1 MAVTAWKLGTTASQD
16 GSGASWANIT
26 RVTAKAASPGQST
39 SASVLSIGGS
49 KYIVVS
55 GFDFSD
61 IPDGSTIDGFEV
73 RVNAVNDSGPGDS
86 IIDRVY
92 LRKVAGTNVGNNL
105 GPGLTALTLTFSD
118 RTFGGA
124 TALAG
129 VSWSTA
135 ELKAAGF
142 QVAVGVSEVSGESST
157 NCYVESVELRVYYT
171 PAASTATTKQ
181 PRLGRWLS
189 FLSSLRGRR

>member
-1 MAVTAWKLGTTASQD
+1 MAATAWKLGTTATQD
-16 GSGASWANIT
+16 GSGTSWANVT
-26 RVTAKAASPGQST
+26 RVTAKAASPGQSS

-61 IPDGSTIDGFEV
+61 IPDGSTINGFEV

-105 GPGLTALTLTFSD
+105 GPGLTALAITFSD
-118 RTFGGA
+118 RTFGGP

-129 VSWSTA
+129 VAWSTT

-157 NCYVESVELRVYYT
+157 NCYVESVELRVNYT
-171 PAASTATTKQ
+171 DPPPSAGT
-181 PRLGRWLS
+181 S
-189 FLSSLRGRR
+189 FLTRFGRMFSNRWKGF